1 MVKFTLTKMPGKSM
15 KSTYKIIW
23 TDEAFKNLENIIA
36 YLEKFWTEKEIRKF
50 ARLLDK
56 QLILIK
62 ENPALYPFSKKSNN
76 IRKSVLTKQ
85 ITLYYRTIETEIYL
99 IALFDSRQDPDKL
112 II

>member
-1 MVKFTLTKMPGKSM
+1 M

-56 QLILIK
+56 QLILIRK
-62 ENPALYPFSKKSNN
+62 NPTLYPYSIKSNK

-85 ITLYYRTIETEIYL
+85 ITLYYHIIETEIYL
-99 IALFDSRQDPDKL
+99 NITDDL
-112 II
+112 ICS

>member
-1 MVKFTLTKMPGKSM
+1 MEKYTLMKQLGKSM

-62 ENPALYPFSKKSNN
+62 KNPSLYPFSKKSND

-85 ITLYYRTIETEIYL
+85 ITLYYRITETEIYL
-99 IALFDSRQDPDKL
+99 ISLFDSRQNSDKL
-112 II
+112 KI

>member
-1 MVKFTLTKMPGKSM
+1 MEKYTLTKQPGKSM

-23 TDEAFKNLENIIA
+23 TDEAFRNLENIIT

-62 ENPALYPFSKKSNN
+62 KNPSLYPYSKKSDD
-76 IRKSVLTKQ
+76 IRKSVLTK
-85 ITLYYRTIETEIYL
+85 ITLYYRIIEREIYL
-99 IALFDSRQDPDKL
+99 ISLFDSRQNPDKL
-112 II
+112 KI

>member
-1 MVKFTLTKMPGKSM
+1 MEKYTLTKQPGKSM

-23 TDEAFKNLENIIA
+23 TDEAFRNLENIIT

-62 ENPALYPFSKKSNN
+62 KNPALYPFSKKSDD

-85 ITLYYRTIETEIYL
+85 ITLYYRIIEREIYL
-99 IALFDSRQDPDKL
+99 ISLFDSRQNPDKL
-112 II
+112 KI

>member
-1 MVKFTLTKMPGKSM
+1 MEKYTLTKQPGKSM

-23 TDEAFKNLENIIA
+23 TDEAFRNLENIIT

-62 ENPALYPFSKKSNN
+62 KNPSLYPYSKKSDD
-76 IRKSVLTKQ
+76 IRKSVLTK
-85 ITLYYRTIETEIYL
+85 ITLYYRIIETEIYL
-99 IALFDSRQDPDKL
+99 ISLFDSRQNPDKL
-112 II
+112 KI

>member
-1 MVKFTLTKMPGKSM
+1 M

-62 ENPALYPFSKKSNN
+62 KNPSLYPFSKKSND

-85 ITLYYRTIETEIYL
+85 ITLYYRITETEIYL
-99 IALFDSRQDPDKL
+99 ISLFDSRQNSDKL
-112 II
+112 KI

>member
-1 MVKFTLTKMPGKSM
+1 M

-56 QLILIK
+56 QLLLIRK
-62 ENPALYPFSKKSNN
+62 NPALSPFSKKSNE

-85 ITLYYRTIETEIYL
+85 ITLYYRIIETEIYL
-99 IALFDSRQDPDKL
+99 IALFDSRQNPDKL
-112 II
+112 KI

>member
-1 MVKFTLTKMPGKSM
+1 MAGSTLTKQPGKSM
-15 KSTYKIIW
+15 KNTYKIIW
-23 TDEAFKNLENIIA
+23 TDEAFKNLDNIIA

-62 ENPALYPFSKKSNN
+62 ENPELFPFSRKSKN
-76 IRKSVLTKQ
+76 IRKSVLTRQ

-99 IALFDSRQDPDKL
+99 IALFDSRQNPNKL
-112 II
+112 LI

>member
-1 MVKFTLTKMPGKSM
+1 M

-56 QLILIK
+56 QLLLIRK
-62 ENPALYPFSKKSNN
+62 NPALYPISKKSNE

-85 ITLYYRTIETEIYL
+85 ITLYYRIIETQIYL
-99 IALFDSRQDPDKL
+99 IALFDSRQNPDKL
-112 II
+112 KI

>member
-1 MVKFTLTKMPGKSM
+1 MEKYTLTKQPRKSM

-23 TDEAFKNLENIIA
+23 TDEAFRNLENIIT

-62 ENPALYPFSKKSNN
+62 KNPSLYPYSKKSDD

-85 ITLYYRTIETEIYL
+85 ITLYYRIIETEIYL
-99 IALFDSRQDPDKL
+99 ISLFDSRQDPYKL
-112 II
+112 KI

>member
-1 MVKFTLTKMPGKSM
+1 MVKFILTIQPGKYM

-56 QLILIK
+56 QLILIRK
-62 ENPALYPFSKKSNN
+62 NPALYPFSKKSNE

-85 ITLYYRTIETEIYL
+85 ITLYYRIIETEIYL
-99 IALFDSRQDPDKL
+99 IALFDSRQNPEKL